1 MMRYKFN
8 VGDKVRF
15 IGNWDEIDND
25 DVLRKY
31 DCVTISKCINLFNL
45 PFYTIAEDNG
55 DSFIKEDALKL
66 VEKVENVR
74 LKCNINNKKP
84 TREELFNM
92 PKGTK
97 IYTDAKEDNEFV
109 YDGNRFNSLNKFL
122 YKSNISEALKIVD
135 DIAPEF
141 STDFG
146 THVTKIEVPTDY
158 EIIYDIT
165 EKNMESLREEN
176 ERLIRQVAELKEKLN
191 EKNNQDI
198 KISKQEL
205 DIMNDFFERR

>member
-1 MMRYKFN
+1 MKFK
-8 VGDKVRF
+8 VGDKVKYK
-15 IGNWDEIDND
+15 DEYIKGCDIDN
-25 DVLRKY
+25 VFVVEHTNSY
-31 DCVTISKCINLFNL
+31 DCYYLVSDINDSSKKYL
-45 PFYTIAEDNG
+45 IAE
-55 DSFIKEDALKL
+55 EDLELINESTLKY
-66 VEKVENVR
+66 NT
-74 LKCNINNKKP
+74 LKYNKPSK
-84 TREELFNM
+84 EELFNM

-97 IYTDAKEDNEFV
+97 IYTDTKEDNEFI

-158 EIIYDIT
+158 EIIYEEET
-165 EKNMESLREEN
+165 MESLLKLNEE
-176 ERLIRQVAELKEKLN
+176 LTKKVTELKRKLY

-198 KISKQEL
+198 NISEQEL

>member
-1 MMRYKFN
+1 MKFRA
-8 VGDKVRF
+8 GDKVKYKDEEIETCNAQKIF
-15 IGNWDEIDND
+15 IVKKVSLYHNDCLVCDINDPSKTYIIDGDYLELADNN
-25 DVLRKY
+25 VKY
-31 DCVTISKCINLFNL
+31 
-45 PFYTIAEDNG
+45 
-55 DSFIKEDALKL
+55 
-66 VEKVENVR
+66 
-74 LKCNINNKKP
+74 KKP
-84 TREELFNM
+84 TRDELFNM

-97 IYTDAKEDNEFV
+97 IYTDAKEDNEFI

-135 DIAPEF
+135 IALEF

-146 THVTKIEVPTDY
+146 TQITKIEVPTDY
-158 EIIYDIT
+158 EIVYDIT

-205 DIMNDFFERR
+205 DIVNDFFERR

>member
-1 MMRYKFN
+1 MKFRA
-8 VGDKVRF
+8 GDKVKYKDEEIETCNAQKIF
-15 IGNWDEIDND
+15 IVKKVSLYHNDCLVCDINDHSKTYIIDGDYLELADNN
-25 DVLRKY
+25 VKY
-31 DCVTISKCINLFNL
+31 
-45 PFYTIAEDNG
+45 
-55 DSFIKEDALKL
+55 
-66 VEKVENVR
+66 
-74 LKCNINNKKP
+74 KKP
-84 TREELFNM
+84 TKDELFNM

-158 EIIYDIT
+158 EIVYDIT

-176 ERLIRQVAELKEKLN
+176 ERLIKTVAELKEKLN
-191 EKNNQDI
+191 EKNIQDVN
-198 KISKQEL
+198 ISKQEL
-205 DIMNDFFERR
+205 DIMNNFFERR

>member
-1 MMRYKFN
+1 MKFRA
-8 VGDKVRF
+8 GDKVKYKDEEIETCNAQKIF
-15 IGNWDEIDND
+15 IVKKVSLYHNDCLVCDINDPSKTYIIDGDYLELADNN
-25 DVLRKY
+25 VKY
-31 DCVTISKCINLFNL
+31 
-45 PFYTIAEDNG
+45 
-55 DSFIKEDALKL
+55 
-66 VEKVENVR
+66 
-74 LKCNINNKKP
+74 KKP
-84 TREELFNM
+84 TKDELFNM

-97 IYTDAKEDNEFV
+97 IYTNANNDNEFI

-122 YKSNISEALKIVD
+122 YKSNISEALKIVN
-135 DIAPEF
+135 IALEF

-146 THVTKIEVPTDY
+146 TQITKIEVPTDY

-198 KISKQEL
+198 KVSKQEL
-205 DIMNDFFERR
+205 DIMNYFFERR

>member
-1 MMRYKFN
+1 MKFRA
-8 VGDKVRF
+8 GDKVKYKDEEIETCNAQKIF
-15 IGNWDEIDND
+15 IVKKVSLYHNDCLVCDINDPSKTYIIDGDYLELADNN
-25 DVLRKY
+25 VKY
-31 DCVTISKCINLFNL
+31 
-45 PFYTIAEDNG
+45 
-55 DSFIKEDALKL
+55 
-66 VEKVENVR
+66 
-74 LKCNINNKKP
+74 KKP
-84 TREELFNM
+84 TRDELFNM

-97 IYTDAKEDNEFV
+97 IYTDAKEDNEFI

-135 DIAPEF
+135 IALEF

-146 THVTKIEVPTDY
+146 TQITKIEVPTDY
-158 EIIYDIT
+158 EIVYDIT

>member
-1 MMRYKFN
+1 MKFRA
-8 VGDKVRF
+8 GDKVKYKDEEIETCNAQKIF
-15 IGNWDEIDND
+15 IVKKVSLYHNDCLVCDINDPSKTYIIDGDYLELADNN
-25 DVLRKY
+25 VKY
-31 DCVTISKCINLFNL
+31 
-45 PFYTIAEDNG
+45 
-55 DSFIKEDALKL
+55 
-66 VEKVENVR
+66 
-74 LKCNINNKKP
+74 KKP
-84 TREELFNM
+84 TRDELFNM

-97 IYTDAKEDNEFV
+97 IYTDAKEDNEFI

-135 DIAPEF
+135 IALEF

-146 THVTKIEVPTDY
+146 TQITKIEIPTDY
-158 EIIYDIT
+158 EIVYGIR